1 METIAKIF
9 QSIKVQSYEA
19 QCKHSLK
26 TVPEA
31 QVSLWNRGWKDNKNQ
46 RKREYTVELSLL
58 GISEA
63 LPIKSQQLQ
72 GLNMSGSRTTT
83 DMPR

>member
-1 METIAKIF
+1 MKPSANI
-9 QSIKVQSYEA
+9 
-19 QCKHSLK
+19 HLK
-26 TVPEA
+26 LY

-46 RKREYTVELSLL
+46 RNREYTVELSLL